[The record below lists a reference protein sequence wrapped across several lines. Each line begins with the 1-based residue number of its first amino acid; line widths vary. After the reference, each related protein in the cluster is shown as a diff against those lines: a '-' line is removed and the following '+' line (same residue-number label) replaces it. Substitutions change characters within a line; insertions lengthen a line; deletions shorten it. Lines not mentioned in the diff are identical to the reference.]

1 MFTSDEMLKARP
13 EFTLLWEIIWEVTED
28 IHGLWEISNL
38 VSNLLALWS
47 WEGFLIWWLLPD
59 LSGI

>member
-1 MFTSDEMLKARP
+1 MSDEMLKAYP
-13 EFTLLWEIIWEVTED
+13 EFTFLWAIIWEVTED
-28 IHGLWEISNL
+28 IHGLWETTSL

-59 LSGI
+59 LSGK

>member
-1 MFTSDEMLKARP
+1 MSDEMLKAHP
-13 EFTLLWEIIWEVTED
+13 EFTFLWEIIWEVTED
-28 IHGLWEISNL
+28 IHGLWEITRL

-59 LSGI
+59 LSGK